1 MGFVEA
7 LRNGSSR
14 IVGYFRDVVGE
25 LKRVRWPN
33 RQELVS
39 YTVVV
44 ITTVLVLAVLIYLF
58 DLLFSLFLNAIGLG
72 AR

>member
-39 YTVVV
+39 YTIVV

-72 AR
+72 TR